1 MEVRWYRQVI
11 QTPVHLYED
20 GRDRTDVQ
28 DRDYRSRTY
37 LDRAGLHDGDLS
49 LKLNNLQVSDNGLYN
64 CLATDGLW
72 YGRGQAELV
81 VRALGSQPTV
91 TLNGTEAE
99 QPRLLCRSEDWH
111 PPPALTWADGHGN
124 DVTALSSTA
133 VERDSRG
140 FLRVSSHIPVRP
152 QSGVFACLLRST
164 APESDGETQVHVSK
178 DFFPAVSGWA
188 VTLFI
193 MLVLAVAAL
202 PLLVIQ
208 WRRMNT
214 KDWWVNWLLGK
225 LALVQVLRCPAM
237 QSLIGEHEDFKVRT
251 EFDRKPVQGLQDRSN
266 VSTCTRPEGIA
277 VQEQCSNE
285 ICSSDPQMN
294 MRREYRISAHVIGYS
309 FTSMFSH
316 VKQCH
321 LLSSI
326 LSFHVRCFLVL
337 LPTAAVTLDPDTA
350 HGELTLSED
359 GMKMRVGGWH
369 SVPDSPHRFDY
380 WDCAVSRQGFTSG
393 RHYWE
398 VESNSMWTIGVSR
411 ESAERKGMFSFTPQ
425 EGYWGLETD
434 SSSFCALTAPQTPLP
449 LRLLPKTLGVCVD
462 MEERQVSFYNVESRA
477 HIYTFAAMDL
487 REGEKIYPFF
497 RTLDWNKDLVLLS
510 PQLCTSDCP
519 LTPEAASAD
528 NDKTLKE

>member
-1 MEVRWYRQVI
+1 MGRFLKRLCLFFLSFLPVILTQTVKRVVIGSKQPLLAFPGGDVTLPCHIYPRASAVDMEVRWYRQVI

-91 TLNGTEAE
+91 TLNGSEAE
-99 QPRLLCRSEDWH
+99 QTHLLCRSEGWY

-140 FLRVSSHIPVRP
+140 LLRVSSHIPVRP

-164 APESDGETQVHVSK
+164 APESDGETQVRVSK

-193 MLVLAVAAL
+193 MLGLAVAAL

-208 WRRMNT
+208 WRRMN
-214 KDWWVNWLLGK
+214 K
-225 LALVQVLRCPAM
+225 LEKICERNAM
-237 QSLIGEHEDFKVRT
+237 HAAIFILQKEQDAVRHT
-251 EFDRKPVQGLQDRSN
+251 L
-266 VSTCTRPEGIA
+266 
-277 VQEQCSNE
+277 
-285 ICSSDPQMN
+285 
-294 MRREYRISAHVIGYS
+294 
-309 FTSMFSH
+309 TSEW
-316 VKQCH
+316 QW
-321 LLSSI
+321 LSSAA
-326 LSFHVRCFLVL
+326 
-337 LPTAAVTLDPDTA
+337 AAVTLDPDTA

-369 SVPDSPHRFDY
+369 SVPDSPRRFDY
-380 WDCAVSRQGFTSG
+380 WDCAVSREGFTSG

-398 VESNSMWTIGVSR
+398 VESNSMWTMGVSR
-411 ESAERKGMFSFTPQ
+411 ESAERKGMFSFTPR

-449 LRLLPKTLGVCVD
+449 LRLLPQTLGVCVD
-462 MEERQVSFYNVESRA
+462 MEERQVSFYKVESRA
-477 HIYTFAAMDL
+477 HIYTFTTMDL

-510 PQLCTSDCP
+510 PQLCTSDSS
-519 LTPEAASAD
+519 LTPEAARAD